1 MKQAILITAYK
12 DIPALVDLIQCLGA
26 EFNFYIHLDRSKN
39 LNIESLSEFDNVRV
53 FNHYKVNWA
62 GINHLKAILLLSS
75 EALKNKENYFF
86 HLITGEDFPIKSRS
100 EFAHLDISKNY
111 LENFKLPN
119 DSWAGNGGL
128 DRLAYYYLYDVF
140 DAKKRWG
147 NIIIGLFLRFQKK
160 IKLRR
165 KQPNRFKDQLFGG
178 STYWSLNRSALK
190 YVVNY
195 TKTNPEFLR
204 RLRFTY
210 CAEEMYFQ
218 TVLMNSEWSSTIS
231 NDNLRYIDWSSGRG
245 GYPAFLDITDFE
257 QLLAS
262 KKYFARKI
270 KHGDQLKELLKNNY
284 NK

>member
-1 MKQAILITAYK
+1 MQ
-12 DIPALVDLIQCLGA
+12 
-26 EFNFYIHLDRSKN
+26 
-39 LNIESLSEFDNVRV
+39 
-53 FNHYKVNWA
+53 
-62 GINHLKAILLLSS
+62 
-75 EALKNKENYFF
+75 
-86 HLITGEDFPIKSRS
+86 
-100 EFAHLDISKNY
+100 
-111 LENFKLPN
+111 
-119 DSWAGNGGL
+119 
-128 DRLAYYYLYDVF
+128 
-140 DAKKRWG
+140 KKRWG

-165 KQPNRFKDQLFGG
+165 TPPKQFKDQLFGG
-178 STYWSLNRSALK
+178 STYWSLNRSALE

-195 TKTNPEFLR
+195 TKTNPDFLR
-204 RLRFTY
+204 RLSFTF

-218 TVLMNSEWSSTIS
+218 TVLINSEWSSTIS

-270 KHGDQLKELLKNNY
+270 KHGDQLKESLKNNY